1 MQDDGRIAKMAD
13 NVASDITGGDETIRP
28 TLSNSRTAMAGDD
41 EDVALAN
48 VDQAFD
54 AILAAFAVIDD
65 NLPRIKIENVP
76 QKAAVDVIKDLMET
90 ALKPYMADALKALQN
105 FGK

>member
-1 MQDDGRIAKMAD
+1 MNEERIAKMAD
-13 NVASDITGGDETIRP
+13 NVAAEITGEEFLQATVP
-28 TLSNSRTAMAGDD
+28 HVRTAAATPD

-54 AILAAFAVIDD
+54 AILAAVAVIDE
-65 NLPRIKIENVP
+65 NLPNVKTDSVP
-76 QKAAVDVIKDLMET
+76 EKAARDAIQDLMDH
-90 ALKPYMADALKALQN
+90 ALKPYLADALKAMQT